1 MKKLTLAA
9 GLCTA
14 ALALA
19 STTAAGAE
27 NPSGRCMI
35 HGAAMFSPRDLSAL
49 PTPHLGYHFIGWAE
63 CEILPTRG
71 VRKGTVE
78 VRGEE
83 TLSCF
88 GSLGEAEGTGTLTLE
103 GIKFP
108 VGLTFVSGAPGS
120 TDLVAKFADGGI
132 AAGSATFLLS
142 VIEPA
147 SQCFFPGGAS
157 ELEFKAAATGTL

>member
-1 MKKLTLAA
+1 MQKLTLVA

-19 STTAAGAE
+19 SPTAASAE

-35 HGAAMFSPRDLSAL
+35 HGAATFSPTHLMTV
-49 PTPHLGYHFIGWAE
+49 PTANLGYVFTGWAE
-63 CEILPTRG
+63 CEILPAG
-71 VRKGTVE
+71 EIRKGTVE

-88 GSLGEAEGTGTLTLE
+88 GSLGEAEGKGTLTLA
-103 GIKFP
+103 GVKFP
-108 VGLTFVSGAPGS
+108 FDLTFVSGAPGS
-120 TDLVAKFADGGI
+120 TGLVAEFADGGV
-132 AAGSATFLLS
+132 AVGSASFLLS

-147 SQCFFPGGAS
+147 SQCFFLGGAS

>member
-1 MKKLTLAA
+1 MRKLTLVAS
-9 GLCTA
+9 LCTA
-14 ALALA
+14 AFTLAL
-19 STTAAGAE
+19 TTAAEAE

-35 HGAAMFSPRDLSAL
+35 HGSAAFSPRDLSAV
-49 PTPHLGYHFIGWAE
+49 PTSHLGYRFIGWAE
-63 CEILPTRG
+63 CEILPARES
-71 VRKGTVE
+71 RKGTVE

-108 VGLTFVSGAPGS
+108 FGLTFVSGGPGS
-120 TDLVAKFADGGI
+120 TDLVAKFADGGV
-132 AAGSATFLLS
+132 AAGSASFLLS

-147 SQCFFPGGAS
+147 LQCFFPGGAS
-157 ELEFKAAATGTL
+157 ELEFKAVATGTL